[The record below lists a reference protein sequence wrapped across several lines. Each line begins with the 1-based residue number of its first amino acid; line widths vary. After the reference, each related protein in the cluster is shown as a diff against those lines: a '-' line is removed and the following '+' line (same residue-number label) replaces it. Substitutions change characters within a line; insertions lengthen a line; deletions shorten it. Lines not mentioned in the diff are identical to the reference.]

1 MKNYSSCDKNR
12 WVAAQKWELEYWSN
26 HNSDGDDWN
35 YWWKEKFNN
44 YSFLNTE
51 YASLLEV
58 GCGPFA
64 RNTQIIKSIYPDI
77 KKISLSDPLLV
88 DYINSNKEVG
98 IFAKNNNCKIYPFPL
113 EELDT
118 DELYDIVVCINV
130 FDHVYDVNTCFDI
143 IYKALNKNGI
153 LILGQDLT
161 NEEDFKLCPETITD
175 VGHPIKLSDDY
186 LSNYLSLY
194 NNIYYKMLPR
204 NEGRNPAAH
213 YGTLLFAGSK
223 K

>member
-1 MKNYSSCDKNR
+1 M
-12 WVAAQKWELEYWSN
+12 
-26 HNSDGDDWN
+26 
-35 YWWKEKFNN
+35 
-44 YSFLNTE
+44 
-51 YASLLEV
+51 
-58 GCGPFA
+58 
-64 RNTQIIKSIYPDI
+64 
-77 KKISLSDPLLV
+77 
-88 DYINSNKEVG
+88 
-98 IFAKNNNCKIYPFPL
+98 
-113 EELDT
+113 
-118 DELYDIVVCINV
+118 